1 MGIDEATELASA
13 DSIYH
18 RVWGMEQLKST
29 LRISPQN
36 SEVRGGNLIG
46 RSPTAYEDW
55 GPCGFERAIFEGVQ
69 IVKKIAR
76 RPHP

>member
-1 MGIDEATELASA
+1 MGIDEATELASLDA
-13 DSIYH
+13 VCH

-46 RSPTAYEDW
+46 RSPTAYEGW
-55 GPCGFERAIFEGVQ
+55 GNRLWSTNQCTNFIFHTMV
-69 IVKKIAR
+69 
-76 RPHP
+76 

>member
-1 MGIDEATELASA
+1 MGIDEATELASL
-13 DSIYH
+13 DSVCH

-46 RSPTAYEDW
+46 RSPTAYVAAQ
-55 GPCGFERAIFEGVQ
+55 G
-69 IVKKIAR
+69 
-76 RPHP
+76 